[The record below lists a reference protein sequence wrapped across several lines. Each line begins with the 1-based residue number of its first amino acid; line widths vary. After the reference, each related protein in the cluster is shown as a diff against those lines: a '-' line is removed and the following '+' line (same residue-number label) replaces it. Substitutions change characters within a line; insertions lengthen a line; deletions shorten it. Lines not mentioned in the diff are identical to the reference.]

1 MQESFCI
8 IYYWWHIISIIII
21 SIIIIIIIINNLH
34 GVQKQTGS
42 LWVFSADENFKKF
55 YVAGL
60 ETMHQM

>member
-1 MQESFCI
+1 MI
-8 IYYWWHIISIIII
+8 IK
-21 SIIIIIIIINNLH
+21 LH
-34 GVQKQTGS
+34 GVQKQNGS